1 MKTEPKKRKKMF
13 DPDDIMD
20 FSKVDKPMSKK
31 DKSKITVGK
40 NKKNSKSK

>member
-1 MKTEPKKRKKMF
+1 MKTETKKRKKRF
-13 DPDDIMD
+13 DPDDIID

-40 NKKNSKSK
+40 NKKNSKGK

>member
-1 MKTEPKKRKKMF
+1 MKKKKVLPNKGKA
-13 DPDDIMD
+13 DDIID

-31 DKSKITVGK
+31 EKDKFMVGK

>member
-1 MKTEPKKRKKMF
+1 MKTKKKGKVYTSN
-13 DPDDIMD
+13 PDDIID

-31 DKSKITVGK
+31 QKDKIMVGK

>member
-1 MKTEPKKRKKMF
+1 MKIEPKKRKKMF
-13 DPDDIMD
+13 DPDDIID

-40 NKKNSKSK
+40 NKKNSKGK